1 MKINNTSVPGIYT
14 YMPGIELECGDFVIY
29 NNSDFIS
36 LKNQVKSVLEKLI
49 NL

>member
-29 NNSDFIS
+29 NNSIYICT
-36 LKNQVKSVLEKLI
+36 EKAEI
-49 NL
+49 K